1 MRSIV
6 TCLTKGGEALQKD
19 AAAALDRPVG
29 DGELSTHALDQTAP
43 QWYALYTRSHCEQ
56 LVYDQLLARGFS
68 AFLPKMDVWSRR
80 GGIRH
85 RISTPMFPSYLFLR
99 HAMDKNSFIEVSK
112 ARGLVRILGERWDRL
127 SIVPEIE
134 IEAIQ
139 RVLRAEL
146 PVIAYPYLHTGQ
158 RVRITEG
165 PLTGVEGILVQSKPS
180 KGLLVLSI
188 DLLRRSIAVEV
199 DATVVGGA

>member
-1 MRSIV
+1 
-6 TCLTKGGEALQKD
+6 
-19 AAAALDRPVG
+19 VG
-29 DGELSTHALDQTAP
+29 DGEPATHALDQAAA

-85 RISTPMFPSYLFLR
+85 RISTPMFPSYLFLC

-158 RVRITEG
+158 HVRITEG

-180 KGLLVLSI
+180 KGL
-188 DLLRRSIAVEV
+188 
-199 DATVVGGA
+199 

>member
-1 MRSIV
+1 
-6 TCLTKGGEALQKD
+6 
-19 AAAALDRPVG
+19 
-29 DGELSTHALDQTAP
+29 
-43 QWYALYTRSHCEQ
+43 
-56 LVYDQLLARGFS
+56 
-68 AFLPKMDVWSRR
+68 
-80 GGIRH
+80 
-85 RISTPMFPSYLFLR
+85 
-99 HAMDKNSFIEVSK
+99 MDKSSYIEVAK
-112 ARGLVRILGERWDRL
+112 ARGLVRILGERWDQL
-127 SIVPEIE
+127 STVPESE

-139 RVLRAEL
+139 RVLRADF

-199 DATVVGGA
+199 DATVVGVA

>member
-1 MRSIV
+1 MRSTV
-6 TCLTKGGEALQKD
+6 KSLTKGGEALQRS
-19 AAAALDRPVG
+19 AAAELDQPVG
-29 DGELSTHALDQTAP
+29 DGEPCTHSLEPTP
-43 QWYALYTRSHCEQ
+43 SHWYALYTRSHCEQ

-68 AFLPKMDVWSRR
+68 VFLPKMDVWSRR
-80 GGIRH
+80 GGSRH
-85 RISTPMFPSYLFLR
+85 QISTPMFPSYLFLR
-99 HAMDKNSFIEVSK
+99 HAMDKSSFIEVSK

-127 SIVPEIE
+127 SMVPESE

-139 RVLRAEL
+139 RVLHADF

-199 DATVVGGA
+199 DATVVRVA